1 MEAMNMKPDI
11 FTFLEYRIF
20 LKAAFEAIKAAS
32 PRLSYRTFAKKA
44 GFSSPN
50 FLQMVIQG
58 KRNLSST
65 YVVTTAKAFKLNR
78 PETEFLQNLVGYDQA
93 RSLDEKNLFYQKI
106 LKNKRYTTVKTLD
119 KSQYEFFSHWYIP
132 VVRELMTHKDFNGE
146 SAWIAE
152 RIFPRVTA
160 AQVDSARQLLLK
172 LGMIRLDAVTGKWAL
187 TDSVVSTESEAAH
200 LAMRNYHMASI
211 QLAHDSLKVFTSIE
225 RDVRSVTI
233 GLSESAFGELKTRL
247 EAVWKEVL
255 DFAGTQNQADAVY
268 QVNLQLFPVTREKK
282 DPK

>member
-1 MEAMNMKPDI
+1 MTKPDI
-11 FTFLEYRIF
+11 FIYLDFRLF
-20 LKAAFEAIKAAS
+20 LKDAFEAVQAAS
-32 PRLSYRTFAKKA
+32 PKMSFRTFAKKS

-65 YVVTTAKAFKLNR
+65 YAVAAAKAFKLNR
-78 PETEFLQNLVGYDQA
+78 QETEFFQNLVGYDQA

-119 KSQYEFFSHWYIP
+119 KSQYEFFSQWYIP
-132 VVRELMTHKDFNGE
+132 VVREMMTHKDFNGE

-152 RIFPRVTA
+152 RIHPKVTP
-160 AQVDSARQLLLK
+160 AQVDSAKEILLK
-172 LGMIRLDAVTGKWAL
+172 LDMIRRNGETGGWSL
-187 TDSVVSTESEAAH
+187 TDSVISSESEATH
-200 LAMRNYHMASI
+200 LALRNYHMAAI
-211 QLAHDSLKVFTSIE
+211 QLAHDSLKVFTPSE

-247 EAVWKEVL
+247 EAVWRGGL
-255 DFAGTQNQADAVY
+255 GFAGTPQKADAVY
-268 QVNLQLFPVTREKK
+268 QVNLQLFPLTREKK
-282 DPK
+282 DLK